1 MQNGK
6 MQDVCNKIYKTKG
19 GLKRHVNLKPIETP
33 EDILESQQ
41 ISNAALADLVEQ
53 SSKDLSEDL
62 CFPPDVCSSLGSFK
76 FPNELSS
83 QQAAILNEIALK
95 YKILTGK
102 GNVEKF
108 FVTFYATIVPKAVAL
123 FPGLPRNSATLLSTK
138 LADKIIVYSKKPKQQ
153 NGTSAV
159 RTLSENETAALQ
171 YLGGYILFNLNKKI
185 FKSMLHK
192 TLFEQQ
198 HIAILKAGHSFDAE
212 NQQRLVDSIS
222 RCGLWKITDFVE
234 KIFIRAELHFNA
246 KTMNFTKNINLQNMI
261 QKVIVDQEVVALFQ
275 TWTSSCA
282 LKIDDTVGEDFLNC
296 LLKLYFKVRSFSH
309 AKDVINK
316 FKSIQRKKKSR
327 SLRTEIKR
335 SSDKPTIQQ

>member
-1 MQNGK
+1 MQNGNFRC
-6 MQDVCNKIYKTKG
+6 DVCNKIYKTKG
-19 GLKRHVNLKPIETP
+19 GLKRHVNLKHIETP

-41 ISNAALADLVEQ
+41 IINAALADLVEQ
-53 SSKDLSEDL
+53 SSKDLSHDL
-62 CFPPDVCSSLGSFK
+62 CFLPDVCSSLGSFK
-76 FPNELSS
+76 FPVNELSS
-83 QQAAILNEIALK
+83 EQAAILNEIALK

-159 RTLSENETAALQ
+159 KTLSENETAALQ
-171 YLGGYILFNLNKKI
+171 YLGGYIFKKI

-192 TLFEQQ
+192 TPFGQQ
-198 HIAILKAGHSFDAE
+198 HIAILKAGRSFDAE

-222 RCGLWKITDFVE
+222 RGGLWKITDFVE

-246 KTMNFTKNINLQNMI
+246 KMMNFTKNINPQNMI
-261 QKVIVDQEVVALFQ
+261 QKVGF
-275 TWTSSCA
+275 
-282 LKIDDTVGEDFLNC
+282 
-296 LLKLYFKVRSFSH
+296 
-309 AKDVINK
+309 
-316 FKSIQRKKKSR
+316 
-327 SLRTEIKR
+327 
-335 SSDKPTIQQ
+335 